1 MKQWYVSGK
10 MCPAHGQVKQ
20 RFTLIELLV
29 VTSQLCRD
37 FFKRF
42 ICTDQYGCVRKH
54 TESVAHKN
62 TPHHT
67 CKASASCLPQANAS
81 CSNAALHTA
90 EPCFIRSAFTL
101 IELLVV
107 IAIIAIL
114 AGMLLPALNS
124 AKRKAQGISCLNNL
138 KQIGVAWQMYAE
150 SYNEWIVAN
159 NDKTQKTFYRRF
171 SMSQLSTYNK
181 AIDTSLEWD
190 CMTAGAS
197 KSFTCP
203 SEKWSIDYS
212 NSSETTHYAYTHYAP
227 NLYLSGQIDAN
238 GMVVDAQPIRKLNV
252 IIQPSVVI
260 TFGENAAYNGSS
272 IGTRT
277 SIAARH
283 GSTPRGLEKEAAAVG
298 KNPKGLSN
306 FLMGDLH
313 AESIRGAKYL
323 TRNGKN
329 DGLKS
334 AEAIEKFSLN
344 EARYQ
349 IVLGIKM

>member
-1 MKQWYVSGK
+1 MMKQWYVSGK

-29 VTSQLCRD
+29 V
-37 FFKRF
+37 
-42 ICTDQYGCVRKH
+42 
-54 TESVAHKN
+54 
-62 TPHHT
+62 
-67 CKASASCLPQANAS
+67 
-81 CSNAALHTA
+81 
-90 EPCFIRSAFTL
+90 
-101 IELLVV
+101 

-124 AKRKAQGISCLNNL
+124 ARERARNSACLNNL
-138 KQIGVAWQMYAE
+138 RQIGIAWQMYSE
-150 SYNEWIVAN
+150 SYNEWIVAS
-159 NDKTQKTFYRRF
+159 NDKTQKTFYHRF

-212 NSSETTHYAYTHYAP
+212 NSSETTHFAYTHYAP
-227 NLYLSGQIDAN
+227 NTYTSGQIDEN
-238 GMVVDAQPIRKLNV
+238 GMIVEKLPVRKLNV
-252 IIQPSVVI
+252 IIRPSVAI
-260 TFGENAAYNGSS
+260 IFGENAEYNNTS
-272 IGTRT
+272 IGTRST
-277 SIAARH
+277 VIARH
-283 GSTPRGLEKEAAAVG
+283 GSTPRGLEKKAAAVVN
-298 KNPKGLSN
+298 NPKGLSN

-313 AESIRGAKYL
+313 AESISGAKYM

-344 EARYQ
+344 DARYQ